1 MADESG
7 AFNIW
12 YDKTK
17 IKECSKIGIM
27 LIAVVTGILKLLGGS
42 IIPGAE
48 LAFYWK

>member
-1 MADESG
+1 MNQAPSKFG
-7 AFNIW
+7 TTNS
-12 YDKTK
+12 KLRG
-17 IKECSKIGIM
+17 CSKIGIM